1 MFQTINEI
9 SIHPELYNQKKVL
22 IQGWITNIRGNLKII
37 FVELNDGS
45 SFKNLQCV
53 LKKEFI
59 DFDKI
64 ENLALGVAVEISGI
78 FSNTPERQQFGEVL
92 VETLEIKGNNYNTNF
107 PIQNQEISLEVLR
120 QMPHFRHRSRLFRVI
135 MKLRSA
141 LFFEIHKFFRRQGFI
156 NFSAPILTS
165 NDGEGAGEVFIVDD
179 ENKDFFNKKTT
190 LGVTGQ
196 LHAEAYALGFKKV
209 YTFAPTFRAER
220 SNTRRHAAEFWMIE
234 PEVAFFTLEQI
245 IELAVKLLQKVIKSV
260 IIRNKDEFIFLEK
273 AGDKNLRK
281 RLLQFCDSQVTQI
294 SYEKAIELLLEHQ
307 EKFEEKDL
315 FFGCDLKTEHERFLT
330 EEIFHMPVVII
341 NYPKNLKAFYM
352 HQNEDGQTVAAFDL
366 LVPGIGEL
374 IGGSQREVRYEKLL
388 ARMSELNMNIEE
400 FQWYLDLRKY
410 GNPGSSGFGLGFERL
425 LMYITGIE
433 NIRDVIPFPRT
444 SKNILM

>member
-120 QMPHFRHRSRLFRVI
+120 QMPHFRHRSRLFRAI

-444 SKNILM
+444 NKNILM

>member
-388 ARMSELNMNIEE
+388 ARMNELNMNIEE

-444 SKNILM
+444 NKNILM

>member
-53 LKKEFI
+53 LKREFI

-120 QMPHFRHRSRLFRVI
+120 QMPHFRHRSRLFRAI

-388 ARMSELNMNIEE
+388 ARMNELKMNIEE

-444 SKNILM
+444 NKNILM

>member
-92 VETLEIKGNNYNTNF
+92 VETLEIKGNNCNTNF

-120 QMPHFRHRSRLFRVI
+120 QMPHFRHRSRLFRAI

-388 ARMSELNMNIEE
+388 ARMNELNMNIEE

>member
-341 NYPKNLKAFYM
+341 NYPRNLKAFYM

-388 ARMSELNMNIEE
+388 TRMNELNMNIEE

-444 SKNILM
+444 NKNILM

>member
-64 ENLALGVAVEISGI
+64 KNLALGVAVEISGI

-120 QMPHFRHRSRLFRVI
+120 QMPHFRHRSRLFRAI

-388 ARMSELNMNIEE
+388 ARMNELKMNIEE

-444 SKNILM
+444 NKNILM

>member
-1 MFQTINEI
+1 
-9 SIHPELYNQKKVL
+9 
-22 IQGWITNIRGNLKII
+22 
-37 FVELNDGS
+37 
-45 SFKNLQCV
+45 
-53 LKKEFI
+53 
-59 DFDKI
+59 
-64 ENLALGVAVEISGI
+64 
-78 FSNTPERQQFGEVL
+78 
-92 VETLEIKGNNYNTNF
+92 
-107 PIQNQEISLEVLR
+107 
-120 QMPHFRHRSRLFRVI
+120 
-135 MKLRSA
+135 
-141 LFFEIHKFFRRQGFI
+141 
-156 NFSAPILTS
+156 
-165 NDGEGAGEVFIVDD
+165 
-179 ENKDFFNKKTT
+179 
-190 LGVTGQ
+190 
-196 LHAEAYALGFKKV
+196 
-209 YTFAPTFRAER
+209 
-220 SNTRRHAAEFWMIE
+220 MIE

-374 IGGSQREVRYEKLL
+374 IGGLTTR
-388 ARMSELNMNIEE
+388 
-400 FQWYLDLRKY
+400 
-410 GNPGSSGFGLGFERL
+410 SSL
-425 LMYITGIE
+425 
-433 NIRDVIPFPRT
+433 
-444 SKNILM
+444 

>member
-120 QMPHFRHRSRLFRVI
+120 QMPHFRHRSRLFRAI

-388 ARMSELNMNIEE
+388 ARMNELNMNIEE
-400 FQWYLDLRKY
+400 FQ
-410 GNPGSSGFGLGFERL
+410 
-425 LMYITGIE
+425 
-433 NIRDVIPFPRT
+433 
-444 SKNILM
+444 

>member
-120 QMPHFRHRSRLFRVI
+120 QMPHFRHRSRLFRAI

-294 SYEKAIELLLEHQ
+294 SYEKAIVLLLEHQ

-388 ARMSELNMNIEE
+388 ARMNELNMNIEE

>member
-78 FSNTPERQQFGEVL
+78 FSNTPERQQFCEVL

-120 QMPHFRHRSRLFRVI
+120 QMPHFRHRSRLFRAI

-388 ARMSELNMNIEE
+388 ARMNELKMNIEE

>member
-120 QMPHFRHRSRLFRVI
+120 QMPHFRHRSRLFRAI

-388 ARMSELNMNIEE
+388 ARMNELNMNIEE

-444 SKNILM
+444 NKNILM

>member
-388 ARMSELNMNIEE
+388 ARMNELNMNIEE